1 MEDLFALWAGSSQ
14 TKEAEVNRRIEL
26 GCAWSCVVGVVLLLI
41 GFWPIAAL
49 LPVPPADYSAA
60 NIATFYQDHTNRLRL
75 GLFITLVGMG
85 GFGPITAL
93 ITRQMLRIKP
103 RQPTLAYLQLAA
115 GTVGWV
121 FLFLPILMM
130 SATAYRP
137 DRSPEVTQSL
147 HDMSFFILVMDFVPF
162 FVQYIAI
169 AAAVFS
175 DRSSRPI
182 FPRWVA
188 YLSLWVALAFIP
200 TGVITFFKTGPFT
213 YSGILGFYIPLIIFS
228 VWLLAMPY
236 AVYRAIRDEV
246 PPADESSPPA
256 TALMPG

>member
-1 MEDLFALWAGSSQ
+1 MEGLFALWAGSSQ

-93 ITRQMLRIKP
+93 ITRQMLRMKP

-175 DRSSRPI
+175 DRSPSAI

-236 AVYRAIRDEV
+236 AIYRAIRDEV

-256 TALMPG
+256 TALMPW